1 MEEAGKEIPTSNAGV
16 KRNSRSM
23 KLSEEEKPLALGCK
37 RFYSLP
43 PPPLFFCFFLFFLRS
58 HARNDMSRHLLV
70 AWEIYYSV
78 FKKINQSLGAM
89 NSLEL
94 SNISPNL
101 QDCHN
106 LTLGKQACFTS

>member
-43 PPPLFFCFFLFFLRS
+43 PLP
-58 HARNDMSRHLLV
+58 RNDMSRLLLV

-106 LTLGKQACFTS
+106 LTLGKQACFTL